1 MQHEVS
7 GSAVISLLV
16 DNESG
21 ALARIVELFSGR
33 GYNIQSLTVA
43 PVDEWNLT
51 SRVNIVTSGTPSALR
66 QVKVQIERLVP
77 VSRVVNL
84 TAEGPCVARE
94 MALVKVVS
102 SGEMRTEALR
112 IAEAFRARAVDTT
125 AQSFVFELTGSS
137 DKLDSFI
144 DLMRPLGLAE
154 VSRTGVASICR
165 GPQTIQ
171 NF

>member
-1 MQHEVS
+1 MQQEIS

-43 PVDEWNLT
+43 PVDEQGNI
-51 SRVNIVTSGTPSALR
+51 SRVNIVTTGTASAIR

-84 TAEGPCVARE
+84 SDAGPYVARE

-102 SGEMRTEALR
+102 SGESRTEALR

-125 AQSFVFELTGSS
+125 ATSFVFELTGSS

-165 GPQTIQ
+165 GPKTIQ

>member
-1 MQHEVS
+1 MQQETP

-21 ALARIVELFSGR
+21 ALARIVGLFSGR

-43 PVDEWNLT
+43 PVDELGMQ
-51 SRVNIVTSGTPSALR
+51 SRVNIVTTGTPADIR
-66 QVKVQIERLVP
+66 QIKAQVERLVP

-84 TAEGPCVARE
+84 TAEGPHVARE
-94 MALVKVVS
+94 MALIKVVS
-102 SGEMRTEALR
+102 SGEPRTEALR
-112 IAEAFRARAVDTT
+112 IAQAFRARAVDTT
-125 AQSFVFELTGSS
+125 ASSFVFELTGST

-144 DLMRPLGLAE
+144 ELMRPLGLVE
-154 VSRTGVASICR
+154 VSRTGVAAICR

-171 NF
+171 SL